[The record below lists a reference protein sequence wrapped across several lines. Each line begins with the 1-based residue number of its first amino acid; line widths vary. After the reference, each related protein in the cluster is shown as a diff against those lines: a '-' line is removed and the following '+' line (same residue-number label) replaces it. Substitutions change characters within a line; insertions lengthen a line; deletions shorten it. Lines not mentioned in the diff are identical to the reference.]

1 MADRAPS
8 AVHGVPDRRPLLLRI
23 GHAIEGA
30 LLRAVWG
37 LFAAM
42 SPERA
47 SGVAGSLARS
57 IGPRL
62 ATSRTARRN
71 LTDSFPDLP
80 GERIEAIVRDVW
92 ENLGRVAGEFP
103 HLPNLDI
110 YRDPRVVIE
119 GVEHI
124 DRLRDDGKPGI
135 FFTAH
140 IGNWE
145 LAAIAV
151 TQRGLPLGVVYRAA
165 NNPTADDLIRRGRAN
180 LPGEL
185 LPKGREGAKRAIA
198 ILQGGGHLGLLPDQK
213 MNDGISVPFFGRPA
227 MTAPAVAQF
236 ALKYHCPLV
245 PIHVV
250 REGGFRFR
258 VIVEPPLDIRPTGD
272 RHIDVAAITTE
283 VNRVI
288 EGWIRA
294 RPGQWLWLHRRWPR

>member
-1 MADRAPS
+1 MANS
-8 AVHGVPDRRPLLLRI
+8 AAHGIVDRRSTLLRV

-30 LLRAVWG
+30 VLRAVWS
-37 LFAAM
+37 LFAALP
-42 SPERA
+42 PERA
-47 SGVAGSLARS
+47 SGFAGALARA
-57 IGPRL
+57 IGPRVGV
-62 ATSRTARRN
+62 SRIARRN
-71 LTDSFPDLP
+71 LAAAFP
-80 GERIEAIVRDVW
+80 EMTSAEIEATVREVW

-103 HLPNLDI
+103 HLPQLQV
-110 YRDPRVVIE
+110 YGDPRVTVE

-124 DRLRDDGKPGI
+124 DRLRDDGRPGI

-165 NNPTADDLIRRGRAN
+165 NNPTADALIRRGRAN

-198 ILQGGGHLGLLPDQK
+198 ILQAGGHLGLLPDQK
-213 MNDGISVPFFGRPA
+213 MNDGIAMPFFGRPA

-236 ALKYHCPLV
+236 ALKYDCPLV

-258 VIVEPPLDIRPTGD
+258 VVVEPPLDLRTTGD
-272 RHIDVAAITTE
+272 RHADVAAITAE

-288 EGWIRA
+288 ESWIRA
-294 RPGQWLWLHRRWPR
+294 RPGQWLWLHKRWPN